1 MKKIDIEKI
10 SLTVHGNA
18 GRTHIEFY
26 DQFNS
31 KRFGRIL
38 PADLDTSYL
47 KKLYSY
53 ASNSENV
60 IIPDGISIL
69 SDGSKCLSFK
79 SEKYP
84 PLQKPL
90 NLKQLLESIE
100 SLHKSGINHLSF
112 DEHCLRISNNLIFL
126 VFWGD
131 GLLNIYSDTPYEIQ
145 VGAIPQQISDLYML
159 AATALR
165 MNWLSSSKEIEDAIQ
180 LSGESVI
187 KRWQAAAKYNYSPE
201 VKPDNC
207 SVTVQPGINIIEGG
221 KWQKRDTCINLITAI
236 ANTKGWMCRVI
247 RCAAGEINRPLPDMP
262 LGTFTDNPDRFLK
275 NIFGK
280 LGGIEKLII
289 INDFSEAQKDLLALV
304 QNISKLNPPGI
315 RLVLCGASIP
325 ESIQGNRYT
334 FKEPCTK
341 AIDLPINNYSS
352 IIKSACS
359 GPSWFGAR
367 CRVQENSDFKQNEL
381 HISDELLF
389 KEGAWRYVSSLPFKK
404 GNDSKAIS
412 LYKLGKNKEALKA
425 VSINNEVL
433 RAKILIELGRFDE
446 AVSLLTDT
454 EETVLLSKAYLGHG
468 NIQKALEIIKNTNN
482 PDALSLFAKLH
493 NLAGT
498 ARAALMPLLTYVS
511 NATGKDKIN
520 IYCALRST
528 EMRLGMYDD
537 ALNHAEIAVSSARQ
551 LSDIPLLVKSLQA
564 RGRTLQVSGN
574 WSEALQD
581 YRTAVQF
588 YDDNMLSN
596 SRPPHIDLYV
606 LQLKMGRI
614 SVAEETRK
622 RFSQQLINHGV
633 LGEQMLYMLQANT
646 GALLGRGERS
656 LSFALKA
663 EQLANTHGLELY
675 SGISTLY
682 AGQLYIQNEESQVG
696 YNLLKKARAKGH
708 MIGDKHLV
716 CLAEIELLLEE
727 KSYILTEAEIKKIA
741 IDLPE
746 EQATIQIISG
756 TDREKGFKLLLELPS
771 PVLAC
776 RLADKCGLPG
786 NLILREKIVTWKED
800 ILKQLNNQDKHSFN
814 KLFTSKW
821 NVSNE
826 NKSSLLIN
834 KHSLGIISSW
844 IQKFLED
851 AAHLPELANSLELE
865 VISLSRQPGMIQ
877 VPGNNPLF
885 CSGINANK
893 IAPLLEPVAAVIA
906 VKPADSIKTASSDKL
921 SKLIVGNSKGIE
933 KVRHEII
940 RVAQEDVSVL
950 VTGET
955 GTGKEL
961 CARAIHN
968 NSLRKLYNFVPVDC
982 GAIPEHLMESE
993 FFGAGVGAYTGS
1005 TNPRKG
1011 LLEEADGG
1019 TLFLDEVG
1027 NLPIHMQAKL
1037 LRVLDTG
1044 IYRRLGE
1051 TKERSTSIRLI
1062 AATNANIENQISEG
1076 LFRSDL
1082 YYRISIIHINLP
1094 PLRKRLEDIPLLV
1107 PILTQKAISKA
1118 ALELLY
1124 THGWAGNIRELSN
1137 VLKRAAIISPQ
1148 KTIQKSHISF
1158 NKISNSSNKACT
1170 LHQAIK
1176 KHIKDT
1182 VESFGGNRTQAA
1194 KALQCDPK
1202 TLRKYL
1208 N

>member
-1 MKKIDIEKI
+1 MNKIQVKKI
-10 SLTVHGNA
+10 SLTIHGNT
-18 GRTHIEFY
+18 GRTHIEFH
-26 DQFNS
+26 DQFDT

-38 PADLDTSYL
+38 PIDIDISNLE
-47 KKLYSY
+47 KLYSFV
-53 ASNSENV
+53 SKSKNLIV
-60 IIPDGISIL
+60 PDGISTL
-69 SDGSKCLSFK
+69 SDGCKCISFK
-79 SEKYP
+79 SEEFPALKK
-84 PLQKPL
+84 QVS
-90 NLKQLLESIE
+90 LKQLLKSVEALHES
-100 SLHKSGINHLSF
+100 GMNHLSV
-112 DEHCLRISNNLIFL
+112 DEHSLRIVNNKIHL

-131 GLLNIYSDTPYEIQ
+131 GLLTVYTDTPYEVQ
-145 VGAIPQQISDLYML
+145 AGGIPHHISDLYML
-159 AATALR
+159 SATALR
-165 MNWLSSSKEIEDAIQ
+165 MNWLSSDSEIKDAIQ
-180 LSGESVI
+180 LSGDSI
-187 KRWQAAAKYNYSPE
+187 LKRWKTATKYNCHPP
-201 VKPDNC
+201 VQIDNR
-207 SVTVQPGINIIEGG
+207 SVTIQPGINIIQGG
-221 KWQKRDTCINLITAI
+221 AWEKRDICVNQMTAI
-236 ANTKGWMCRVI
+236 AASKGWMCRVI
-247 RCAAGEINRPLPDMP
+247 RCTAEEINRPLPDMP
-262 LGTFTDNPDRFLK
+262 LGTFTNNPDGFLR

-280 LGGIEKLII
+280 AGGIEKLII
-289 INDFSEAQKDLLALV
+289 INDFSELQRDLLALV
-304 QNISKLNPPGI
+304 QNISKLKPSGI

-325 ESIQGNRYT
+325 ESIQGTRYT
-334 FKEPCTK
+334 LNEPSTN
-341 AIDLPINNYSS
+341 AIDLPINNSS
-352 IIKSACS
+352 SVLKCTSS
-359 GPSWFGAR
+359 GPSWFGPR
-367 CRVQENSDFKQNEL
+367 CRVSKNSNFKLNEL
-381 HISDELLF
+381 NISDELLF
-389 KEGAWRYVSSLPFKK
+389 KEGAWRYISSLPFKK

-412 LYKLGKNKEALKA
+412 LHKLGKNKEALKA
-425 VSINNEVL
+425 VGMNNKVL
-433 RAKILIELGRFDE
+433 RAKILIELGRFNE
-446 AVSLLTDT
+446 AVNLLTDT

-468 NIQKALEIIKNTNN
+468 NIQKALEIIKNTKN

-498 ARAALMPLLTYVS
+498 ARAALIPLLTYV
-511 NATGKDKIN
+511 NNTTEKDKIN

-537 ALNHAEIAVSSARQ
+537 ALNHAEIAVNSARQ

-588 YDDNMLSN
+588 YDDNLLSN

-614 SVAEETRK
+614 CVAEETRK

-633 LGEQMLYMLQANT
+633 LGKQMLYMLQANT
-646 GALLGRGERS
+646 GALLGRGEHS

-682 AGQLYIQNEESQVG
+682 AGQLYIQNKEFQVG

-727 KSYILTEAEIKKIA
+727 KSYILTETEISKIA
-741 IDLPE
+741 INLPE
-746 EQATIQIISG
+746 EHATIQIISG

-771 PVLAC
+771 PLLAC
-776 RLADKCGLPG
+776 RLADKCGLPE
-786 NLILREKIVTWKED
+786 NLILREKIITWKDD
-800 ILKQLNNQDKHSFN
+800 ILKQLNSQDKHSFN

-821 NVSNE
+821 NVLNE
-826 NKSSLLIN
+826 NESSLLIN
-834 KHSLGIISSW
+834 KHSLGVISSW
-844 IQKFLED
+844 IQQFLED
-851 AAHLPELANSLELE
+851 VALLPELANSLELE
-865 VISLSRQPGMIQ
+865 EICLSKQPGMVQ
-877 VPGNNPLF
+877 VPGDNPLF
-885 CSGINANK
+885 CSGVNANK
-893 IAPLLEPVAAVIA
+893 IAPLLEPVAAVVA
-906 VKPADSIKTASSDKL
+906 VKPAAAIKTTGSNKL

-933 KVRHEII
+933 KVRHEIL
-940 RVAQEDVSVL
+940 RVAQENVSVL

-1011 LLEEADGG
+1011 LLEEADSG

-1062 AATNANIENQISEG
+1062 TATNANIENQIAEG

-1094 PLRKRLEDIPLLV
+1094 PLRKRLEDIPLLI
-1107 PILTQKAISKA
+1107 PLFTQKSISKA

-1158 NKISNSSNKACT
+1158 NKISNSNNKTCT
-1170 LHQAIK
+1170 LHQAII